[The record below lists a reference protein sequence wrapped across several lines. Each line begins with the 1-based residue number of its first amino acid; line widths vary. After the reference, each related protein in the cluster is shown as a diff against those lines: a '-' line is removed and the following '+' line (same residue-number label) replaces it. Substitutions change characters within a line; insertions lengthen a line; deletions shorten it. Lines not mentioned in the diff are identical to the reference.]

1 MALVK
6 KIVLGMVNLGGRR
19 RIDRS
24 IEIDKSYR
32 LMHIH
37 IDT

>member
-19 RIDRS
+19 IDRS
-24 IEIDKSYR
+24 IEIDKYNR